1 MNQMF
6 FAIKYV
12 KIRVYFSSHGCLII
26 REAKKIFEPRQS
38 HFSQI
43 MLSFYKSSLAH

>member
-6 FAIKYV
+6 FAIQYL
-12 KIRVYFSSHGCLII
+12 KIRVYFSSQGCLII
-26 REAKKIFEPRQS
+26 PEAKKIFEPRQS

-43 MLSFYKSSLAH
+43 MLGFYKSSLAH

>member
-6 FAIKYV
+6 FAIQCV
-12 KIRVYFSSHGCLII
+12 KIRVYFSAQGCLII
-26 REAKKIFEPRQS
+26 PEAKKIFEPLRS

-43 MLSFYKSSLAH
+43 MLGFYKSSLAH